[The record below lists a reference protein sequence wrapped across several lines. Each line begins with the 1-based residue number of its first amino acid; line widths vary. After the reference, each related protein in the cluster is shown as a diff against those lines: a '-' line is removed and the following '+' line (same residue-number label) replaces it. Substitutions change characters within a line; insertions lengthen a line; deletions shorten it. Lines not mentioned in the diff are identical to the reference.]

1 MRNLQLIIILLLA
14 ISIGYFIWRVVGGQG
29 LDQVSTN
36 EQKLLSL
43 TDLPPS
49 YCPKTAKVVTSLVAP
64 IGQSGRTV
72 AVTGCR
78 SINLTSFKAAKVYI
92 KLPHALSFAVTPG
105 SKAYAPEL
113 GDVNED
119 GSINAVDETMARD
132 NLFSTDTANL
142 ADIDSDGSV
151 SATDL
156 VLVRLHQGV
165 AATAG
170 ENGDQINW
178 GKIE

>member
-29 LDQVSTN
+29 FDRAGTN
-36 EQKLLSL
+36 EKSLSL

-64 IGQSGRTV
+64 IGQSGRIV

-78 SINLTSFKAAKVYI
+78 SIDLTTFKAPKVYI
-92 KLPHALSFAVTPG
+92 KLPHALSFIVAPG
-105 SKAYAPEL
+105 TKSYAPEL

-119 GSINAVDETMARD
+119 GSINAVDETMTRG
-132 NLFSTDTANL
+132 NLFSSDTTNP

-151 SATDL
+151 GATDL

-165 AATAG
+165 AATAS
-170 ENGDQINW
+170 ETGDQIDW
-178 GKIE
+178 EKIE